1 MRVARHRVP
10 AWTGPRAAIALVQVL
25 GLAVWFSASA
35 VVPRLRVEWGIGDA
49 TVVWLT
55 VSVQLGFVA
64 GAVTS
69 AVFTLPDRVR
79 PHRLLAWSALGAAV
93 CTLVLATVVD
103 SPGPALALR
112 ALTGVLLAGVY
123 PVGMKLTTSWSGPG
137 SRFRDLGV
145 LVGALT
151 LGSAL
156 PHLLGGL
163 AGPALPWRGVLLGAA
178 AAGLLAAL
186 LAATL
191 VRPGPGHAP
200 APPPHSRYAVR
211 MLRERGPRLVVCGY
225 LGHMWELY
233 AFWTWLPA
241 YLAAAPAATTQPR
254 GLPIELVV
262 FATSGLA
269 GAVGC
274 AVAGR
279 VADRV
284 GPAPVAITALAV
296 SGTCCLLSPVMIG
309 AGTPGL
315 VVFCAVWGASV
326 VADSG
331 VFTGALSDVADRR
344 YVGTA
349 LTTQTA
355 LGFLLTA
362 VSIQVVPLVAAA
374 GGWPAA
380 LLVLLPG
387 PVLGVLAMRSLL
399 PTAPEVP
406 ARA

>member
-1 MRVARHRVP
+1 LPPDELERVLAEPTRS
-10 AWTGPRAAIALVQVL
+10 
-25 GLAVWFSASA
+25 GL
-35 VVPRLRVEWGIGDA
+35 VPRW
-49 TVVWLT
+49 
-55 VSVQLGFVA
+55 Q
-64 GAVTS
+64 
-69 AVFTLPDRVR
+69 PDR
-79 PHRLLAWSALGAAV
+79 AE
-93 CTLVLATVVD
+93 
-103 SPGPALALR
+103 
-112 ALTGVLLAGVY
+112 
-123 PVGMKLTTSWSGPG
+123 
-137 SRFRDLGV
+137 RD
-145 LVGALT
+145 A
-151 LGSAL
+151 
-156 PHLLGGL
+156 
-163 AGPALPWRGVLLGAA
+163 
-178 AAGLLAAL
+178 
-186 LAATL
+186 
-191 VRPGPGHAP
+191 
-200 APPPHSRYAVR
+200 

-241 YLAAAPAATTQPR
+241 YLAAAPAATPGSG

-262 FATSGLA
+262 FASSGLA

-279 VADRV
+279 MADRV

-296 SGTCCLLSPVMIG
+296 SGTCCLLSPVMVG
-309 AGTPGL
+309 AGTLGL

-374 GGWPAA
+374 GGWSAA

-387 PVLGVLAMRSLL
+387 PVLGALAMRSLL
-399 PTAPEVP
+399 PATPAVP